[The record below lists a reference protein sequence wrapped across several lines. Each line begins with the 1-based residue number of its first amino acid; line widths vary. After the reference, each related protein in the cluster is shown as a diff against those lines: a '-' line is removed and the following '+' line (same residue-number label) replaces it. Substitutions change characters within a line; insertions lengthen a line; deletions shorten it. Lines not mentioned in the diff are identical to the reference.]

1 MISRIWTISKF
12 TFKEAISRKV
22 FVTFFGISTF
32 ILLLFAVLFISAD
45 LSEFIPADAVKVN
58 SMPGIKEGIVYGLR
72 LILINPLFG
81 GGLFLS
87 IFASSSFIPKMLEKG
102 SVEIILSKP
111 VPRSEL
117 IIGKF
122 AGVTLMVFVNV
133 AYFVSVLYIMIGL
146 KFASWDLSLLNVI
159 FTITLTFAVLYSLI
173 ILIGIV
179 AQSSL
184 LAMMLSYLIFF
195 VISPILSLRDTL
207 GFLSENSFW
216 EFVMDILYY
225 ILPRTS
231 ELGSLTTLIS
241 GGGEIN
247 DYGVL
252 IHSAIFL
259 ILSLL
264 LSIIIFNKKDY

>member
-32 ILLLFAVLFISAD
+32 ILLLFTILFISTD
-45 LSEFIPADAVKVN
+45 LNSLIPADAFKVN
-58 SMPGIKEGIVYGLR
+58 STPGIKEGIVYGLR

-87 IFASSSFIPKMLEKG
+87 IFASASFIPKMLEKG
-102 SVEIILSKP
+102 SVEILLSKP
-111 VPRSEL
+111 IPRSEI

-122 AGVTLMVFVNV
+122 LGVTLMVFVNI
-133 AYFVSVLYIMIGL
+133 AYFVFALYVMIGL
-146 KFASWDLSLLNVI
+146 KFASWDISLLSVI

-173 ILIGIV
+173 ILIGILTK
-179 AQSSL
+179 SSL
-184 LAMMLSYLIFF
+184 FAMMLTYLIFF
-195 VISPILSLRDTL
+195 VISPVLALRETL
-207 GFLSENSFW
+207 GFLSDNSFW
-216 EFVMDILYY
+216 KFVTDLLYY

-247 DYGVL
+247 DYSVL
-252 IHSAIFL
+252 IHSALFL
-259 ILSLL
+259 ILSLF